1 MVKKMITQSILNV
14 AYKTCRSRGELAKAL
29 KGTMTGGRGA
39 RQTRRRSRSQTKVM
53 WPTHTGTTRGQT
65 PSQTLCPWTDASSIT
80 TAPRRSGH
88 DSSSYQC

>member
-53 WPTHTGTTRGQT
+53 WPTHTGTTRGLT
-65 PSQTLCPWTDASSIT
+65 PSQTLLLYLCPGDVKLSVPGLTL
-80 TAPRRSGH
+80 H
-88 DSSSYQC
+88 L